1 MSDKER
7 FIGLLKE
14 IKRDGIEKLISN
26 LEKSDFFTAPASTQ
40 YHDSVKGGL
49 CKHSLNVYEKLTAVD
64 IPNTSMESMILVALL
79 HDVCK
84 IGFYKVSSRN
94 VKNEKGL
101 WESVPY
107 YSIDDSLPLGH
118 GEKSVIMLLQ
128 DIKLTVEEMMAIRW
142 HMAGYEP
149 KENYNA
155 LSKAFS
161 EFPLALELHI
171 ADMRATYLK

>member
-1 MSDKER
+1 
-7 FIGLLKE
+7 
-14 IKRDGIEKLISN
+14 
-26 LEKSDFFTAPASTQ
+26 
-40 YHDSVKGGL
+40 
-49 CKHSLNVYEKLTAVD
+49 
-64 IPNTSMESMILVALL
+64 MESMILVALL